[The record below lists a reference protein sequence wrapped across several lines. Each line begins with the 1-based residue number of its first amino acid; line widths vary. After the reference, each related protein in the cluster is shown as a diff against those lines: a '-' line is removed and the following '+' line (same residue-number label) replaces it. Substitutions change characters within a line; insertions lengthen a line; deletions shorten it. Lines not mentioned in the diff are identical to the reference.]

1 MPSVHVRSTLLC
13 RCDVGA
19 TDSRRAASVTCDCC
33 SASAHPTMPPPVWL
47 QTFCSPSSLL
57 LCGCLSLESAP
68 HHAIHLLR
76 TPRLTILPCI
86 PNISSFAPAPPPL
99 PFSHRSAPSSH
110 CSNLLAQCC
119 SAVQCSLVQVK
130 QPVAAGSN
138 VTARSATAVR
148 SLKRQLVIA
157 PRCRPGCLWPG

>member
-1 MPSVHVRSTLLC
+1 MCAARCCAAAMSVLRTPEGLRLSL
-13 RCDVGA
+13 A
-19 TDSRRAASVTCDCC
+19 TAALRRPILPC
-33 SASAHPTMPPPVWL
+33 MPPPVWL